1 MMTQVTMYL
10 NGFWSFVRLRMRV
23 VRLRKCVEI
32 SPCQTGLHNPVSPL
46 IHFCM
51 LEILILILFLKRLT
65 YHVTVS
71 SDSCLYR
78 LFYHIWNLH
87 NSLNSNLKT
96 FQGFTSSTTNWVS
109 SVGWSPMMS
118 VNIILVERK
127 CNKSKLQIF
136 TKMIHS
142 WWVVLSAFEVLCA
155 LWQSFHSSFHKGQ
168 LLYWCSTQKYRQMC
182 QVTLFMLR

>member
-87 NSLNSNLKT
+87 NLLNSNLKT

-127 CNKSKLQIF
+127 CNKSRVRIF
-136 TKMIHS
+136 TKRFTRDEHYCLVS
-142 WWVVLSAFEVLCA
+142 RYCVLYGNHFTVYFIRANFCIDV
-155 LWQSFHSSFHKGQ
+155 QHKSIAK
-168 LLYWCSTQKYRQMC
+168 CVR
-182 QVTLFMLR
+182 